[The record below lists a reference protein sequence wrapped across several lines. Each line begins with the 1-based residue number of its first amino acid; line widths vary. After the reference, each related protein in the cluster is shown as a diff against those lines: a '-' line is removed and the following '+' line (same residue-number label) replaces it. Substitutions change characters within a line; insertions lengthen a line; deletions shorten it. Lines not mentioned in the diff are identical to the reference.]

1 MLQSPPSEESMPSSP
16 TERSR
21 RIDAVFDALLDLPP
35 DEQMAY
41 LDRAASDDPE
51 LHGEV
56 LRLLQ
61 AHRRS
66 EGFLEA
72 PLAQMAGSLLDDPGL
87 VSVRGAPDRIG
98 PWRVVRAIGQ
108 GGMGV
113 VLLGERADGQFEQRA
128 AIKIIQY
135 GMPGLVRRFLE
146 ERRILALLE
155 HPGIARLIEGGLTPG
170 GLPYFAMELVDGV
183 HIDRYCD
190 DHDLSVEHRLA
201 LLADVCDAV
210 SYAHHHLVIHRDLK
224 PSNIL
229 VTPAGRVKLLDFGIA
244 KLLSSETNARQ
255 TETHVP
261 AMTPEFAA
269 PEQIR
274 GEPVSTATDV
284 YALGVLLYLLLTG
297 QHPYDVRGKPLA
309 ELTRIICEEEPPKP
323 STRASEPLRRR
334 LRGDLDMIVLT
345 ALHKDPQRRY
355 QSPADLA
362 EDLRRFREG
371 RPILARSDTAGYRMG
386 KFVGRHRAA
395 MGVAASLVVLLA
407 AGLWRERVLRERA
420 ETEARKATEVGDYL
434 VSVFDVADPFA
445 VERQNGKDITA
456 RALLEL
462 GTRRVDSTLTD
473 QPEVQAQLRSVFG
486 RAYTNLGLF
495 DQATSLL
502 RQSLAQHK
510 RLYGEPNLAVA
521 EDMDRLGS
529 ALVQQDKYA
538 EAEPLLREA
547 LAQRRLLLG
556 SSHDATAE
564 SLDQLATLYQRRS
577 DYAAAEPLFRE
588 SLSIRRG
595 LFGDTAAAVG
605 LSLNNLALLL
615 FEKGSYDE
623 AEPAYREAL
632 EILTRRLGEYH
643 PRTMQTVHNLA
654 GTQERRGKYAEAETL
669 YRRALAAKRKTLGNA
684 HPSVTVNLNNLG
696 ELLIAQNR
704 VDEAEPLIRE
714 ALALDR
720 QIFGEKH
727 SYVAASLRNL
737 GTVLRLKGEF
747 AEAGRH
753 YREALAINQ
762 ALFGREHSAVA
773 TDLNNLGNLR
783 RLEGDLPGAVQYFR
797 EAVGLTRRLLG
808 ENHINTIAV
817 TINLG
822 RALQAQG
829 KAVEAEQLLR
839 GASGKLDTANA
850 AHRTWYVNAQSGL
863 GLALVAQGRAA
874 EARDLLGPAVQLA
887 RQHFGEEHVRTAD
900 ARLALGR
907 ALLATREYAKAEPIL
922 RAAAATFE
930 KQRKAQPYF
939 AAQAAA
945 ALVQLRNHRTD

>member
-1 MLQSPPSEESMPSSP
+1 MSSSP
-16 TERSR
+16 TERYR

-35 DEQMAY
+35 DEQMPY
-41 LDRAASDDPE
+41 LDRAASEDPE
-51 LHGEV
+51 LHEEV

-72 PLAQMAGSLLDDPGL
+72 PVAPMARALFDAPELLATG
-87 VSVRGAPDRIG
+87 GAPDRIG

-108 GGMGV
+108 GGMGI

-128 AIKIIQY
+128 AIKVIQY
-135 GMPGLVRRFLE
+135 GTPGLVRRFLE

-170 GLPYFAMELVDGV
+170 GLPYFAMELVDGA
-183 HIDRYCD
+183 HIDRYCE
-190 DHDLSVEHRLA
+190 DHHLSVDHRLA

-244 KLLSSETNARQ
+244 KLLSSETRAHQ
-255 TETHVP
+255 TETQVP

-297 QHPYDVRGKPLA
+297 QHPYDVRDKPLA
-309 ELTRIICEEEPPKP
+309 ELTRIVCEEEPPKP
-323 STRASEPLRRR
+323 STRAAEPLQRG
-334 LRGDLDMIVLT
+334 LRGDLDLIVLT
-345 ALHKDPQRRY
+345 ALRKDPQRRY

-362 EDLRRFREG
+362 EDLRRLREG
-371 RPILARSDTAGYRMG
+371 RPILARSDTAGYRIA
-386 KFVGRHRAA
+386 KFVGRHRA
-395 MGVAASLVVLLA
+395 GVAAAASLVVLLA
-407 AGLWRERVLRERA
+407 AGAGRERVLRQRA
-420 ETEARKATEVGDYL
+420 ETEARKAKEVGNYL
-434 VSVFDVADPFA
+434 VSVFDAADPFA

-456 RALLEL
+456 RALLEQ
-462 GTRRVDSTLTD
+462 GSRRVDSTLTG
-473 QPEVQAQLRSVFG
+473 QPEVQAELRSVLG

-510 RLYGEPNLAVA
+510 QLYGEPNLTVA
-521 EDMDRLGS
+521 EDMDRLGD
-529 ALVQQDKYA
+529 ALVQQDKYD

-547 LAQRRLLLG
+547 LAQRRRLLG
-556 SSHDATAE
+556 SADEATAQ
-564 SLDQLATLYQRRS
+564 SLDHLGTLYQRRS
-577 DYAAAEPLFRE
+577 EYATAEPLFRQA
-588 SLSIRRG
+588 LSIRRR
-595 LFGDTAAAVG
+595 LFGDTAVVIEE
-605 LSLNNLALLL
+605 SLNNLGVLL
-615 FEKGSYDE
+615 FQKDAYDQ
-623 AEPAYREAL
+623 AEPVYREAL
-632 EILTRRLGEYH
+632 AIDVRQLGENH
-643 PRTMQTVHNLA
+643 PRTAKTLHNLA
-654 GTQERRGKYAEAETL
+654 QTQERRGQYAEAETL

-696 ELLIAQNR
+696 ELLIALNR

-720 QIFGEKH
+720 QIFGEQH

-747 AEAGRH
+747 AEAERD
-753 YREALAINQ
+753 YQEALAINQ
-762 ALFGREHSAVA
+762 ALFGREHAAIA

-783 RLEGDLPGAVQYFR
+783 RLEGDPSGAVPYFR
-797 EAVGLTRRLLG
+797 ESVELARRVLG
-808 ENHINTIAV
+808 EDHLNTIAV
-817 TINLG
+817 TTNLG
-822 RALQAQG
+822 RALEAQG
-829 KAVEAEQLLR
+829 KLAEAEQLLR

-874 EARDLLGPAVQLA
+874 EARDLLEPAVGMA
-887 RQHFGEEHVRTAD
+887 RKQFGEEHIRTAD
-900 ARLALGR
+900 AELALGK
-907 ALLATREYAKAEPIL
+907 ALLATGEYAKAEPVL
-922 RAAAATFE
+922 RAAAATLE

-939 AAQAAA
+939 AAQAAG
-945 ALVQLRNHRTD
+945 ALAELQNRRTN